1 MSIIKWCGYL
11 VLLVG
16 MLTFVTWAATYVA
29 KKELTNSQMENK
41 SNVTNI
47 SSETEIKEK
56 GSNEAKTQ
64 NELNKSKI
72 QKDLNETEIS
82 KELNKPEIQNDSNG
96 TGTQK
101 DLNEPEV

>member
-41 SNVTNI
+41 PNVTNK
-47 SSETEIKEK
+47 SSKTEVEEKFNGTETEK
-56 GSNEAKTQ
+56 GSNETKTQ
-64 NELNKSKI
+64 NELNK
-72 QKDLNETEIS
+72 
-82 KELNKPEIQNDSNG
+82 
-96 TGTQK
+96 
-101 DLNEPEV
+101 